1 MVSLRFLLKKQTTL
15 QNISR
20 TRKKTTTT
28 EEELACLVFLRW
40 MEDMIDG
47 IGGNGARGGRG
58 RGRNT
63 LRGVSFFLLS
73 FYIPAKKKN
82 QFTKKKITFKPL
94 KKRISL
100 QRGKKKIYYLCK
112 EENERKEKDKKD
124 IKKNLSENLSS
135 ANNVEEKL
143 DLSFPPKP
151 FILLPFF
158 RSQFFFS
165 CYTSYELLYIMM
177 RVDRHMLT

>member
-1 MVSLRFLLKKQTTL
+1 MGHEGGGGGGGTLYEECLFFIKFLY
-15 QNISR
+15 S
-20 TRKKTTTT
+20 
-28 EEELACLVFLRW
+28 C
-40 MEDMIDG
+40 
-47 IGGNGARGGRG
+47 
-58 RGRNT
+58 
-63 LRGVSFFLLS
+63 
-73 FYIPAKKKN
+73 KKKN